1 MSEAD
6 RFAGTAVGFMQERRA
21 AREGNRSPA
30 EKTGP
35 LTMTNSINTK
45 ICFQQEEKAK
55 ADARRQARIS
65 IMRKNKETLQSKAS
79 EAMVN
84 FDNREQQAL
93 INRAAR
99 LDRANV

>member
-1 MSEAD
+1 M
-6 RFAGTAVGFMQERRA
+6 
-21 AREGNRSPA
+21 
-30 EKTGP
+30 KTGP
-35 LTMTNSINTK
+35 LTMANSINTK
-45 ICFQQEEKAK
+45 VSFQLEEKAK
-55 ADARRQARIS
+55 ADARRDARIN
-65 IMRKNKETLQSKAS
+65 IMRKNKETIQSKAS